1 MNASTTLS
9 RNTVSYG
16 LSLAIVSVINALVV
30 VAKESSKSVMTGMQR
45 VMGHHWVT
53 HSAIMIALFAIIG
66 WTLSRSNNGAGP
78 TITPHR
84 LLTVLLSG
92 VGLGAVIIVGFYLI
106 GD

>member
-1 MNASTTLS
+1 MNDSATLS

-45 VMGHHWVT
+45 VMGHHWIT
-53 HSAIMIALFAIIG
+53 HSALMLALFAAIG
-66 WTLSRSNNGAGP
+66 WTLSRGNHGAGP
-78 TITPHR
+78 NITPRR

-92 VGLGAVIIVGFYLI
+92 VGLGALIIVGFYLI